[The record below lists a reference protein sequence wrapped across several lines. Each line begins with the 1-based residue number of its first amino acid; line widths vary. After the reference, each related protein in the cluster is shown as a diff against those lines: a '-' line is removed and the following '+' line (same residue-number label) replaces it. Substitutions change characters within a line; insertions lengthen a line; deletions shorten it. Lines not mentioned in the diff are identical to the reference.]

1 MDVMFIHGSG
11 KSNDLWVP
19 LIKCVISNLQ
29 LQLAGLMNIV
39 GRNLQ
44 EIQLAMY
51 HWYLFTKIDS
61 IWCDP
66 GHSGLC
72 V

>member
-29 LQLAGLMNIV
+29 LQLAGLMNNV
-39 GRNLQ
+39 GRKLQ
-44 EIQLAMY
+44 EKPVSYASVVPFYQNRL
-51 HWYLFTKIDS
+51 HL
-61 IWCDP
+61 
-66 GHSGLC
+66 